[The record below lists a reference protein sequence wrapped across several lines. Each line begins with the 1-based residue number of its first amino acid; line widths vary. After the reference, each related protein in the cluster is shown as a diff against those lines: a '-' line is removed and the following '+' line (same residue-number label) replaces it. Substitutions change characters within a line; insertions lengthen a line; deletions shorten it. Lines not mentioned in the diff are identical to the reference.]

1 MNRHLATVA
10 LAAAL
15 ALPAAPLRADNLQ
28 IVKSTAV
35 VADQVSA
42 INPRALPGS
51 DIDYTLMVANPLAN
65 ALLPV
70 RQVVISDTIPVYAR
84 LKVADYGAAGS
95 GPVGFTDGD
104 LLGLGLLGSGLT
116 YSYASLASATD
127 GLDFY
132 DGASWGYVPV
142 ADADG
147 YDGKVRAIRVTLTGT
162 QATNS
167 SFRLRYRV
175 RLR

>member
-1 MNRHLATVA
+1 MSRPVRTIA

-15 ALPAAPLRADNLQ
+15 ALPAAPSLADTLQ
-28 IVKSTAV
+28 IAKSTAV
-35 VADQVSA
+35 VTDQVST

-51 DIDYTLMVANPLAN
+51 DIDYTLMVANPVAN

-95 GPVGFTDGD
+95 GPVGFTDGN
-104 LLGLGLLGSGLT
+104 LLALGLLGSGLA
-116 YSYASLASATD
+116 YSFATLASATD
-127 GLDFY
+127 GLEFS
-132 DGASWGYVPV
+132 DGTSWSYVPV

-175 RLR
+175 RLK

>member
-1 MNRHLATVA
+1 MNRHLALAA

-15 ALPAAPLRADNLQ
+15 TLPVAPSRADNLQ
-28 IVKSTAV
+28 IAKSTAV

-51 DIDYTLMVANPLAN
+51 DIDFTLMVANPAAN

-70 RQVVISDTIPVYAR
+70 RQVVISDTIPIYAR

-95 GPVGFTDGD
+95 GPVSFTDGN

-116 YSYASLASATD
+116 YGYVGLASATD
-127 GLDFY
+127 GLEFY
-132 DGASWGYVPV
+132 DGLSWSYTPVP
-142 ADADG
+142 DADG

-175 RLR
+175 RLK